1 MRPSCQPVYEGTML
15 TDAEIAELLVRAAA
29 EESGHR
35 QRALSRA
42 ARAAVMTWTEEAA
55 DVVEAPGRS
64 LTELPQVGPWMARQI
79 LRWLEEPPPPELRE
93 PPALR
98 RGFLTLSEVTRTLE
112 ANPDWPE
119 DLRADL
125 QMHTTFSDGKAS
137 IEEMAGH
144 CAERGYEF
152 VAITDHSKSLRVAR
166 GQDEERLAIAGEE
179 LDRVNASLAG
189 AGVGLRLLK
198 GIEMDLDAEGQGD
211 MEPAALARL
220 DLVLGAFHTGLR
232 LEEDQTDRYLKALS
246 NPTVHVI
253 AHPRARKYD
262 RRVGLRAD
270 WERVVH
276 AAAEHDKALEID
288 AHFDRQDLDVATL
301 ELARE
306 AGCRISIGTDAHY
319 PWELSVM
326 PFGLAA
332 AIRAGIAKDR
342 VLNLQPV
349 DDVLDWARSAGG

>member
-1 MRPSCQPVYEGTML
+1 MKASVL
-15 TDAEIAELLVRAAA
+15 TNAEIAELLARAAA
-29 EESGHR
+29 EEGGHR

-42 ARAAVMTWTEEAA
+42 ARAAVMAWTEEAA
-55 DVVEAPGRS
+55 DVADAPGRS
-64 LTELPQVGPWMARQI
+64 LTELPLVGPWVAR
-79 LRWLEEPPPPELRE
+79 LLLGWLEEPPPAELRE
-93 PPALR
+93 PPPLR
-98 RGFLTLSEVTRTLE
+98 RGFLTLAEVSRTLE
-112 ANPDWPE
+112 AHPDWPE

-137 IEEMAGH
+137 VEEMAGH
-144 CAERGYEF
+144 CAERRYEF
-152 VAITDHSKSLRVAR
+152 VAITDHSKSLKVAR
-166 GQDEERLAIAGEE
+166 GQDEERLALAGEE

-189 AGVGLRLLK
+189 AGAGLRLLK
-198 GIEMDLDAEGQGD
+198 GIEMDLDAEGRGD

-220 DLVLGAFHTGLR
+220 DLVLGAFHTKLR
-232 LEEDQTDRYLKALS
+232 LEEDQTDRYLKALA

-253 AHPRARKYD
+253 AHPRARKYG
-262 RRVGLRAD
+262 RRLGLSAD
-270 WERVVH
+270 WERVVE
-276 AAAEHDKALEID
+276 AAARHDKALEID
-288 AHFDRQDLDVATL
+288 AHPDRQDLDVATL

-349 DDVLDWARSAGG
+349 DDVLAWARSVGS

>member
-1 MRPSCQPVYEGTML
+1 ML
-15 TDAEIAELLVRAAA
+15 TNAEIAELLARAAA
-29 EESGHR
+29 EEDGHR
-35 QRALSRA
+35 RRALSRA

-55 DVVEAPGRS
+55 DVADAPGRS
-64 LTELPQVGPWMARQI
+64 LAELPLVGPWMARVI
-79 LRWLEEPPPPELRE
+79 LRWLGEPPPPELRE

-98 RGFLTLSEVTRTLE
+98 RGFLTLAEVTRTVE
-112 ANPDWPE
+112 AHPDWPA

-137 IEEMAGH
+137 LEEMAGH

-166 GQDEERLAIAGEE
+166 GQDEERLALAGEE

-198 GIEMDLDAEGQGD
+198 GIEMDLDTEGQGD
-211 MEPAALARL
+211 MEPAALDGL
-220 DLVLGAFHTGLR
+220 DLVLGAFHTKLR

-270 WERVVH
+270 WGRVVE
-276 AAAEHDKALEID
+276 AAAAHDKALEID
-288 AHFDRQDLDVATL
+288 AFPDRQDLDVPTL

-332 AIRAGIAKDR
+332 AILAGIRKER
-342 VLNLQPV
+342 ILNLRPV
-349 DDVLDWARSAGG
+349 EEVLAWTASHRQ